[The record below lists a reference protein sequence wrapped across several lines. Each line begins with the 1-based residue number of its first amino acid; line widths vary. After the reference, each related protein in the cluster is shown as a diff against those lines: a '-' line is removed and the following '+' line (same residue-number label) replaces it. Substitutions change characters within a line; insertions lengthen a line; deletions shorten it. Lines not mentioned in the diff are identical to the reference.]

1 MVAVSIIGFLIA
13 VAFLFVIVLLILQ
26 LKKNTGISD
35 EVAQAMGREFP
46 KLQKEALE
54 MLVAMNNDKM
64 ESDRREIHSD
74 LENKKNNIET
84 IVKEVR
90 AELERS
96 NKKLEEA
103 EKDRVGSF
111 RALKEEI
118 EQHRKITDQ
127 LSTST
132 EGLRKVL
139 SNNQLRGQF
148 GEQVAEDLLQMS
160 GFVPGIDYEY
170 NKSQEHSSTRPDF
183 SVLLP
188 NKVKINVDV
197 KFPYANLQKIAETKD
212 EQLRKEYEQKF
223 REDIRQKI
231 KQVTTRNYINP
242 EENTVD
248 FVILFIPNEMI
259 FSWIYDKMNDIW
271 TEAMRQKVVFAG
283 PFSFTAIL
291 RLVRQGYD
299 NYRYQ
304 NNVHKIIGHIK
315 TFEEEFEK
323 YNEEFMKV
331 GKRIDDAVRQ
341 FETVKSTRYNQ
352 LTRVIEKVKREGG
365 EVEPL
370 LTAPLSPQIGK

>member
-1 MVAVSIIGFLIA
+1 MIILGIIGGLIA
-13 VAFLFVIVLLILQ
+13 IAFIVVIVLLLFQ

-35 EVAQAMGREFP
+35 EVTQAMGREFP

-54 MLVAMNNDKM
+54 MLVSMNNDKM
-64 ESDRREIHSD
+64 EADRREIHSD

-90 AELERS
+90 TELERS

-127 LSTST
+127 LSLTA

-160 GFVPGIDYEY
+160 GFVPGVDYEY
-170 NKSQEHSSTRPDF
+170 NKSQEHSQTRPDF

-197 KFPYANLQKIAETKD
+197 KFPYANLQKITETKD
-212 EQLRKEYEQKF
+212 EQLRHEYEQKF

-291 RLVRQGYD
+291 RLVRQGYN

-304 NNVHKIIGHIK
+304 NNIHKIIAHFK

-331 GKRIDDAVRQ
+331 GKKIDDVLQ
-341 FETVKSTRYNQ
+341 QYETVKSTRYNKVI
-352 LTRVIEKVKREGG
+352 RVVDKIKQEGEG
-365 EVEPL
+365 TEPL
-370 LTAPLSPQIGK
+370 LNVPVSPQIGK